1 MPWEFRT
8 VHETTSSG
16 PQTPAPT
23 PTNNEGFVGKY
34 IKAPWNKIKTKIGEG
49 LDWGWKN
56 KDVMLNAA
64 GKVAKVAGAATG
76 NPGLYITGSGLE
88 GLSNVIKEGEAK
100 EALEKAIAER
110 LPNPYRKLTY
120 SDFPRIHYSRK
131 PTGFKIYNTFAK
143 HDLLYDNISNLRGSE
158 AHIQSGTS
166 GTKYKNKKKG
176 KK

>member
-1 MPWEFRT
+1 MPLEFRT

-16 PQTPAPT
+16 PQTT
-23 PTNNEGFVGKY
+23 PTKNEGFVSKY
-34 IKAPWNKIKTKIGEG
+34 IVNPIKSVGSGIGTAAKWAWDNKAGIT
-49 LDWGWKN
+49 
-56 KDVMLNAA
+56 NAA

-76 NPGLYITGSGLE
+76 NPGLYIAGSGLE

-110 LPNPYRKLTY
+110 LPNPYRNLTY

-143 HDLLYDNISNLRGSE
+143 HDLLYDNISNLRGSGE
-158 AHIQSGTS
+158 PIASGRS